1 MKRIRY
7 FAVLFVLSLSVLTGI
22 SSCVVNKDN
31 ARQASHYRNS
41 RVYDW
46 NFKQAGYAS
55 VHARPAIN

>member
-7 FAVLFVLSLSVLTGI
+7 FVMLLTLIFLTGI
-22 SSCVVNKDN
+22 SSCAVNKDI
-31 ARQASHYRNS
+31 ARQASYYRNS